1 MSSTNDTHQHLFVQ
15 SQLKSILKKSP
26 SPRFLDSS
34 MNFENDQY
42 SNIILSTPYENEK
55 QYDIDEI
62 ASNNNNSNHMSVLN
76 DSRSV
81 KKDNSNLSP
90 IELPLPMATSNEN
103 SCQYKIDT
111 RLIGTNPP
119 VKSSRS
125 SSPSLHTSDDEHEH
139 RQPQQRIRT
148 KPKKKY
154 YRPFVINGAVPL
166 SASSSD
172 NNDERK
178 AKRTLIESKT
188 ALLHSNKSR
197 QKDMQ
202 LDEFMRKY
210 QQRGGIHIP
219 IINECHIHEQD
230 LINHNN
236 GNNNHDF
243 HFAKQQN
250 PYVNKR
256 LTMDD
261 TISLLES
268 VDHMTL
274 SLKTFSPLQ
283 LLFDVAR
290 TNEFDRRTR
299 IDRIRQYVEEQIG
312 ITAFLTIYKLLK
324 SSQIPIDIQ
333 RKPFCYYANCIPHLC
348 CLIMLES
355 EQQKD
360 RL

>member
-34 MNFENDQY
+34 ISFENDQY
-42 SNIILSTPYENEK
+42 PNVIPSTPYENEK
-55 QYDIDEI
+55 KDDIDEI
-62 ASNNNNSNHMSVLN
+62 TPNNNNSNHMSVLTDN
-76 DSRSV
+76 RSV

-90 IELPLPMATSNEN
+90 IELPLPMTTSNEN

-111 RLIGTNPP
+111 RLIETNPP

-125 SSPSLHTSDDEHEH
+125 SSPSLHSSDGEHEH
-139 RQPQQRIRT
+139 QQPQQRIRT
-148 KPKKKY
+148 KSKKNY
-154 YRPFVINGAVPL
+154 YRPFVIDGAVSS

-188 ALLHSNKSR
+188 ALLQSNKSR

-219 IINECHIHEQD
+219 IINEYHIHEQE

-236 GNNNHDF
+236 GINNHDF

-268 VDHMTL
+268 VDNMTS
-274 SLKTFSPLQ
+274 SLKMFSPLQ

-290 TNEFDRRTR
+290 TNDFDRRTK

-333 RKPFCYYANCIPHLC
+333 RKPFCYYANFIPHLC

-355 EQQKD
+355 EQQQN
-360 RL
+360 R